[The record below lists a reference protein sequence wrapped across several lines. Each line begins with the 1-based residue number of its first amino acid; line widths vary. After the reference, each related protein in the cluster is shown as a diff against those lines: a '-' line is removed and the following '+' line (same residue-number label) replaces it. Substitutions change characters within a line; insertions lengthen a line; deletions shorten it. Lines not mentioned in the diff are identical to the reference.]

1 MDTIS
6 IIHPSRGR
14 VVMAN
19 QTAAKWIISAAKTN
33 PIEYI
38 LSIDSTDPEKDDY
51 LQGFD
56 ILRELLQHPN
66 IKIITVISPNKTAI
80 EAINSA
86 ALETSNNM
94 IIVVSDDFDCFQG
107 WDEWL
112 IDKLENR
119 SDYLVKT
126 TDGIQPLLITL
137 PIMDRMYYNRFGYI
151 YYPEYHHMFCDTEMT
166 DVGNILGR
174 VIDLKD
180 EGHKF
185 THKHYIAGLM
195 EKDAINVKND
205 ATWAQGE
212 KLYNERKA
220 LNFFI

>member
-1 MDTIS
+1 
-6 IIHPSRGR
+6 
-14 VVMAN
+14 MAN

-38 LSIDSTDPEKDDY
+38 LSIDDSDPEKDEY
-51 LQGFD
+51 IKGFGM
-56 ILRELLQHPN
+56 LECLLSHPN
-66 IKIITVISPNKTAI
+66 IEMKIIVSPNNTAI
-80 EAINSA
+80 DAINKA
-86 ALETSNNM
+86 ALTSVNNL
-94 IIVVSDDFDCFQG
+94 IIVVSDDFDCFEG
-107 WDEWL
+107 WDTWL
-112 IDKLENR
+112 IDKLANR
-119 SDYLVKT
+119 ADYLVKT
-126 TDGIQPLLITL
+126 TDGIQQFLITL
-137 PIMDRMYYNRFGYI
+137 PIMDRMYYNRFGYV
-151 YYPEYHHMFCDTEMT
+151 YYPEYRHMFCDTEMT

-195 EKDAINVKND
+195 EKDAINIKND